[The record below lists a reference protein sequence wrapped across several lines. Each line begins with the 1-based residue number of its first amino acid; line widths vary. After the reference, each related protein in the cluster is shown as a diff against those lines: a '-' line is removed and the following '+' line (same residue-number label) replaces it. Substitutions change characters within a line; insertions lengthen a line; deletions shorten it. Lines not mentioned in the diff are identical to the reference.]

1 MKKKRKEM
9 RGKKSCCIMFNF
21 TQVII
26 GRGTSSQMG
35 RKENGVYLG
44 EIRKKEK
51 KLTTKRKKRKKKKQK
66 EVRRSTMVQNSL
78 MSQ

>member
-1 MKKKRKEM
+1 
-9 RGKKSCCIMFNF
+9 MFNF

-44 EIRKKEK
+44 EIRKKRKKKYERKEEK
-51 KLTTKRKKRKKKKQK
+51 RKERNKRKK
-66 EVRRSTMVQNSL
+66 E
-78 MSQ
+78 